1 VIDVDSHRGEC
12 GCRGGG
18 VGITTVSVVDH
29 TIRRYVV
36 YYT

>member
-1 VIDVDSHRGEC
+1 MWIVIEENVGVEE
-12 GCRGGG
+12 GG

-29 TIRRYVV
+29 TIRLYVV